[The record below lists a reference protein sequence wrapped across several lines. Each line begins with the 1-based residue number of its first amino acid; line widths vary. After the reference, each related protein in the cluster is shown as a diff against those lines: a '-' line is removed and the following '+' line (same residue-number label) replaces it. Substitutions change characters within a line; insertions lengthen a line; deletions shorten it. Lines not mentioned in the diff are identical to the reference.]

1 MGIKTTVI
9 ATVLTATAVALIGVA
24 APAHADDAPVNLPVT
39 DAVRAELVQAG
50 AVLTGR
56 PAAEFGGLRPGLTY
70 YAYDPASGMHWAA
83 AALTAPTTFD
93 ASIQL
98 QDQNSYLM
106 FAQAGTPGATWIPT
120 AAGFGPIPA
129 GQASCPVPQSVRN
142 LWAWPAGAC
151 YPPPGLR

>member
-1 MGIKTTVI
+1 MGIKTTVV
-9 ATVLTATAVALIGVA
+9 ATVLTVTAAALIWVA
-24 APAHADDAPVNLPVT
+24 APAHAEDAPVNLPVT
-39 DAVRAELVQAG
+39 DAVGAELVQAG
-50 AVLTGR
+50 AVLT
-56 PAAEFGGLRPGLTY
+56 
-70 YAYDPASGMHWAA
+70 D
-83 AALTAPTTFD
+83 PTTFE

-129 GQASCPVPQSVRN
+129 GQASCPVPQSVRD